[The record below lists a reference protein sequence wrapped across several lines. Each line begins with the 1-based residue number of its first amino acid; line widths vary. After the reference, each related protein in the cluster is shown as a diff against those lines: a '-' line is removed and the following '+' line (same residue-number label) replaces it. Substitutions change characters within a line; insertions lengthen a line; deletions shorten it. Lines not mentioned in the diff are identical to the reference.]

1 MSASGNA
8 RRERAQGRR
17 RECGSA
23 LEEWC
28 QNVQRTRS
36 PGCCSFLLR
45 RLQRELCLLRLLNS
59 TLLPRPPVARW
70 LIFWIVWRSWSP
82 GADLRACSAPP
93 LYGGQWKALF
103 SSHAL
108 HSPCT
113 QAYVEDR
120 GYRVGTGAFSVLNP
134 ASGTPIKLK

>member
-1 MSASGNA
+1 MN
-8 RRERAQGRR
+8 
-17 RECGSA
+17 GSV

-36 PGCCSFLLR
+36 PGCCSFLLHCPK
-45 RLQRELCLLRLLNS
+45 RELCLLRLFMSHLNS
-59 TLLPRPPVARW
+59 TLLPHPPVARL
-70 LIFWIVWRSWSP
+70 LIFWILWRSWRP
-82 GADLRACSAPP
+82 GAHLRACSAPP

-103 SSHAL
+103 PSHAL
-108 HSPCT
+108 HSPCS

-120 GYRVGTGAFSVLNP
+120 GYTVGTGAFSVLNP